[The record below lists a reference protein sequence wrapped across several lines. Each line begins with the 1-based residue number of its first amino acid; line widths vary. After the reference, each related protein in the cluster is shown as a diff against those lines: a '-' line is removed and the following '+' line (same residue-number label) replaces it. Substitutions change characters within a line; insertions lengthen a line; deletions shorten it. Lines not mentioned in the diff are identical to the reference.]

1 MENAGQLIEDES
13 LREQIRG
20 SGIGTSATRAEIL
33 KKLVTIEYL
42 ALNKKTQVITPELLG
57 EMVYDTV
64 NASIRPL
71 LNAELT
77 ASWEKGLTGVA
88 EGTITEEEYME
99 KLNGFV
105 ARRTNAVKGLR
116 NQAELK
122 KCYDYAAQFYKSTG
136 RRSSRA
142 GTNNSGGTSVRQKKA
157 GSGNKKAE

>member
-1 MENAGQLIEDES
+1 
-13 LREQIRG
+13 
-20 SGIGTSATRAEIL
+20 
-33 KKLVTIEYL
+33 
-42 ALNKKTQVITPELLG
+42 
-57 EMVYDTV
+57 
-64 NASIRPL
+64 
-71 LNAELT
+71 
-77 ASWEKGLTGVA
+77 
-88 EGTITEEEYME
+88 ME